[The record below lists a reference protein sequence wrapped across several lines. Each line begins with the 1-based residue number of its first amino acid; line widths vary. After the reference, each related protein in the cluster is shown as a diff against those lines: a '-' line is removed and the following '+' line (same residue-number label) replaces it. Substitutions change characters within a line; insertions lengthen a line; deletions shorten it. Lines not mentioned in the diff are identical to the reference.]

1 VEVTTSTAASAFKVP
16 FANTTANT
24 TANYGLLQDSE
35 ATFTYN
41 PSTNTLVAG
50 TFSGALNGNAA
61 TVTNGVY
68 TTGNQT
74 IGGNKTFTGTTGL
87 ATTDVNTSSALSFG
101 SQTRQMVNLWGT
113 SYGLGVQSSTFYYRT
128 GGRFSWFRGG
138 IHSDTENTAGTGGT
152 VAMTLD
158 SANNLTVTGTITE
171 QSSIRY
177 KENINPIDNALEKV
191 LQLQGVTYDRKDG
204 TAKNEPGMI
213 AEEVAKVIPNL
224 VSHNDDGIV
233 DGIHYSKT
241 VAYLVECIKELNAK
255 IERLEGKQ

>member
-1 VEVTTSTAASAFKVP
+1 V
-16 FANTTANT
+16 
-24 TANYGLLQDSE
+24 G
-35 ATFTYN
+35 AT
-41 PSTNTLVAG
+41 G
-50 TFSGALNGNAA
+50 TWAIAISGNAA

-68 TTGNQT
+68 TTGNQS
-74 IGGNKTFTGTTGL
+74 IGGNKTFTGTTTL
-87 ATTDVNTSSALSFG
+87 ATTDVNTSSSLSFG
-101 SQTRQMVNLWGT
+101 SATRQMVNLWST
-113 SYGLGVQSSTFYYRT
+113 SYGIGVQSSTTYFRSAS
-128 GGRFSWFRGG
+128 RFSWHRGG
-138 IHSDTENTAGTGGT
+138 AHNETENNPGGGT

-158 SANNLTVTGTITE
+158 GSSNLTVTGTITE

-177 KENINPIDNALEKV
+177 KENVKPIDNALEKV

-204 TAKNEPGMI
+204 TAKNESGMI

-224 VSHNDDGIV
+224 VSYNDEGMV